1 MDKAVQTIPPMMSA
15 LTIPCQ
21 PFNPTATRTTDERIN
36 VMRVIPETG
45 FEPTI
50 AMALAA
56 TVVNRNEII
65 RMVTNATTAC
75 NKVIFTPI
83 SRKIN
88 TATNVRKRKSI
99 TNDIFRSFWVLST
112 FISVCAFPPTPNASL
127 KAPPITPEDLMMP
140 IIPAMAMAPMPIGR
154 T

>member
-1 MDKAVQTIPPMMSA
+1 MDKAVQTIPPIINA

-21 PFNPTATRTTDERIN
+21 PFRPTATSTTDERIR
-36 VMRVIPETG
+36 VISVIPETG
-45 FEPTI
+45 LEPTI

-75 NKVIFTPI
+75 NNVIFTPT

-112 FISVCAFPPTPNASL
+112 FISV
-127 KAPPITPEDLMMP
+127 
-140 IIPAMAMAPMPIGR
+140 
-154 T
+154 